1 MTKMTRTQIQKML
14 NKLDGKSERTALAI
28 SEFEG
33 GVRALQEKLQQEI
46 SVSTLEEVN
55 LKINQLRKS
64 INLNPLLDAT
74 KTLQDEFK
82 ANALATLD
90 EIEKKVKSLRIE
102 LTSIINEGNKA
113 TKETTDIIAKNVATV
128 NEKIEKVSGE
138 TSEQIKQVI
147 GTIETVSSKLPSF
160 ADKKEVEKKLVELT
174 ERYNTEE
181 LKDYTDKTRAELLV
195 MLAQKGGGNM
205 NRNIAVGG
213 NVSVL
218 SKYTD
223 LNIRPGSNVTLT
235 YSNNNTTKYT
245 DLTIA
250 ATGGSG
256 TTRSVDSTSVSSV
269 VGSVAGTD
277 YVVIANVGVK
287 ITLPPA
293 TSNENLYTIKNTAI
307 SSVLI
312 LPDGIDTIDTDSEII
327 LQTQYTAVDLISD
340 GVNNWNIT

>member
-160 ADKKEVEKKLVELT
+160 ADKKEGNLLETVSIVPITCFICSDVSPETFSIFSFTVATFLAMISVVSLVALFPSFMI
-174 ERYNTEE
+174 
-181 LKDYTDKTRAELLV
+181 LV
-195 MLAQKGGGNM
+195 SSM
-205 NRNIAVGG
+205 R
-213 NVSVL
+213 S
-218 SKYTD
+218 
-223 LNIRPGSNVTLT
+223 
-235 YSNNNTTKYT
+235 
-245 DLTIA
+245 DLTFF
-250 ATGGSG
+250 S
-256 TTRSVDSTSVSSV
+256 
-269 VGSVAGTD
+269 
-277 YVVIANVGVK
+277 
-287 ITLPPA
+287 
-293 TSNENLYTIKNTAI
+293 I
-307 SSVLI
+307 SSKVAKALALNSSWRVLVASSKGFKFI
-312 LPDGIDTIDTDSEII
+312 LLRSWFILRFTSSKVETEISCCNFSCKALTPPSNSEIAK
-327 LQTQYTAVDLISD
+327 AVRSLLPSNLFSIFCIW
-340 GVNNWNIT
+340 VLVIFVI

>member
-1 MTKMTRTQIQKML
+1 ML
-14 NKLDGKSERTALAI
+14 NKLDGKNEATLKVVADFDAGVKAL
-28 SEFEG
+28 
-33 GVRALQEKLQQEI
+33 RDKLEQDI
-46 SVSTLEEVN
+46 SVATLDEVN
-55 LKINQLRKS
+55 RKINQLRKS
-64 INLNPLLDAT
+64 IDINPLLDVAQSL
-74 KTLQDEFK
+74 KDEFK
-82 ANALATLD
+82 QNALDTLK
-90 EIEKKVKSLRIE
+90 EIEDRTAELRA
-102 LTSIINEGNKA
+102 IIDEGNKIA
-113 TKETTDIIAKNVATV
+113 SEKTDIIAKNVATI
-128 NEKIEKVSGE
+128 NEKVEKVSGE
-138 TSEQIKQVI
+138 TSVQIKQVLD
-147 GTIETVSSKLPSF
+147 TIETVSNKLPTF
-160 ADKKEVEKKLVELT
+160 ADKKETEKKILELT
-174 ERYNTEE
+174 DRDNTEE
-181 LKDYTDKTRAELLV
+181 LKDYTDKTRVELMNL
-195 MLAQKGGGNM
+195 LAQKGGGNM

-277 YVVIANVGVK
+277 YVVIANAGVR
-287 ITLPPA
+287 ITLPTA
-293 TSNENLYTIKNTAI
+293 ASNENLYTIKNTAV

-312 LPDGIDTIDTDSEII
+312 SPNGSDTIDTDTEII

-340 GVNNWNIT
+340 GVSNWNIT